1 MSSSPIVQATRL
13 WQDMLGQEHE
23 MPRAFLWQHVQ
34 EMEPDEAG
42 PIEWKN
48 RQPKTRIYLQS
59 GQIICV
65 LGTYEQ
71 WYRRWLAYTKW
82 HAVPL
87 QQYGL
92 N

>member
-1 MSSSPIVQATRL
+1 MSSSPIAQAMRL

-23 MPRAFLWQHVQ
+23 TRRSFLWENVQ
-34 EMEPDEAG
+34 DMEPDEAG

-48 RQPKTRIYLQS
+48 QEPKTRIYLQS

-65 LGTYEQ
+65 LGEYEH
-71 WYRRWLAYTKW
+71 WLRLWSAYAMW
-82 HAVPL
+82 NVVPIK
-87 QQYGL
+87 QYGL